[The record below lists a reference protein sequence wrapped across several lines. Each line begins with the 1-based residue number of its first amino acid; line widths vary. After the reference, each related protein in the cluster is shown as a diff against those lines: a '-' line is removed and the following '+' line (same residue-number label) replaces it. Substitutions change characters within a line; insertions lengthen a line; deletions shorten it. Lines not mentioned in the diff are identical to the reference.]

1 MRPARPV
8 EQASEEG
15 RAVWASEGWVLAL
28 GAPGRDDEVVE
39 TEPGEELVDKVELV
53 VASAADGRV
62 MPLPFAI
69 VFAASDVHRCRAF
82 VAWDAVA
89 RVKIEPDVADLQ
101 GRDLGH
107 AKTADG
113 GQSYHE
119 AVPVVA
125 QPGRAETEE
134 GCNQA
139 AVYGEE

>member
-1 MRPARPV
+1 
-8 EQASEEG
+8 
-15 RAVWASEGWVLAL
+15 
-28 GAPGRDDEVVE
+28 VVE
-39 TEPGEELVDKVELV
+39 SEPGKELVDKVELV

-62 MPLPFAI
+62 MPFPFAI
-69 VFAASDVHRCRAF
+69 VFAASDVHRCCAF

-89 RVKIEPDVADLQ
+89 RVKIEPDVAYLQ
-101 GRDLGH
+101 GSDLGH

-134 GCNQA
+134 GCDQA